1 MILANATPDPQAF
14 MQFWLTISLLA
25 SVGSGVVGIAAFFSS
40 RRVQKRE
47 VSFTREYASKEEL
60 THLLKD
66 LERFVASEAEHRSEM
81 KATLADL
88 RAEMK
93 AGQAEVRAEMKA
105 DRTLIMAAA
114 DARFEKVV
122 QRVDRLLDGMN
133 RVQGRLQ
140 LTAEP

>member
-1 MILANATPDPQAF
+1 MILAEATPDPAALWNF
-14 MQFWLTISLLA
+14 ISVVGLLA
-25 SVGSGVVGIAAFFSS
+25 GIAASIVAVRSS
-40 RRVQKRE
+40 SHVQKRE

-60 THLLKD
+60 AHLAKD
-66 LERFVASEAEHRSEM
+66 QGRIEGALAELRVEM
-81 KATLADL
+81 KAELAEL